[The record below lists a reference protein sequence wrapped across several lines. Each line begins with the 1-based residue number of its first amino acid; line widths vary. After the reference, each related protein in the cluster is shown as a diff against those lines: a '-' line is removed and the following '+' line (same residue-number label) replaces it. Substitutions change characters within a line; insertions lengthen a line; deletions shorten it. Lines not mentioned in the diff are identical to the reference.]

1 MFKRVPKNKNKS
13 YNYLM
18 IEKASNKTVL
28 IAMTGGVESTV
39 AAYLLKKQG
48 YKCIGIGLQL
58 FADGEE
64 AGPFADVAVLDLN
77 KIKNI
82 CNYLDIPFYAVN
94 ASDIFTDKVLD
105 PLIGRILS
113 GQTFEPLVFL
123 NTVLL
128 DVLLEKSKK
137 FQTTLVATAHY
148 AKVLK
153 NQKTGSFELMVANDL
168 EFDQSYS
175 LARLEQKH
183 LENLILPLSEIR
195 KKEVEKIGELIKVD
209 FIPRIK
215 TKYSHIMHDPRMINL
230 VEARSPKDLRRLGT
244 IYDYGTDGSLCEHFG
259 IHRHYVG
266 QSNLVIDKKNEIQID
281 PLKQIISI
289 VPFKGNI
296 FIDYPNKLK
305 YQEVLIVQFIPAAN
319 LDISVPI
326 SCYVKM
332 SPKGE
337 KIPCR
342 LFFKTNNMGL
352 VEFEEPRAGL
362 VVAGQFVVFYSRQ
375 MDKGKVIGS
384 ALIEVGGIFDE
395 FSYNTLPNKKED
407 NDEEESDPSINRK
420 KNNNDKMHF

>member
-1 MFKRVPKNKNKS
+1 
-13 YNYLM
+13 M
-18 IEKASNKTVL
+18 IEKSTNKTVL
-28 IAMTGGVESTV
+28 IAMTGGIESTV

-105 PLIGRILS
+105 PLVGRILS

-123 NTVLL
+123 NNVLL

-153 NQKTGSFELMVANDL
+153 NQKTGAFELMVANDL

-175 LARLEQKH
+175 LARLEQRH

-195 KKEVEKIGELIKVD
+195 KKEVEKISELIKVD

-215 TKYSHIMHDPRMINL
+215 SKYAHIMHDPRMSKL
-230 VEARSPKDLRRLGT
+230 VEARSSKDLRRTGNF
-244 IYDYGTDGSLCEHFG
+244 YDYVTDGSIAEHQGVHHF
-259 IHRHYVG
+259 YVG
-266 QSNLVIDKKNEIQID
+266 QANLVLDKKNEHQID

-289 VPFKGNI
+289 VSYKGNI

-305 YQEVLIVQFIPAAN
+305 YQHALVVQFNSATN
-319 LDISVPI
+319 FDMSLPI

-337 KIPCR
+337 KIPCK
-342 LFFKTNNMGL
+342 LYLKNNNNAL
-352 VEFEEPRAGL
+352 VEFDEPRAGL
-362 VVAGQFVVFYSRQ
+362 LVSGQFLVFYNRQ
-375 MDKGKVIGS
+375 NDKGKVIGS
-384 ALIEVGGIFDE
+384 ALVEIGGVFDE
-395 FSYNTLPNKKED
+395 YSYNTLPSKKED
-407 NDEEESDPSINRK
+407 DDLEDNRK
-420 KNNNDKMHF
+420 KPNLNEKLHF

>member
-1 MFKRVPKNKNKS
+1 
-13 YNYLM
+13 M
-18 IEKASNKTVL
+18 IEKASSKTVL

-48 YKCIGIGLQL
+48 YRCIGIGLQL

-64 AGPFADVAVLDLN
+64 TGPFADVAVLDLN
-77 KIKNI
+77 KIKGI

-123 NTVLL
+123 NSVLL
-128 DVLLEKSKK
+128 DVLLEKAKK
-137 FQTTLVATAHY
+137 FQTSLVATAHY

-153 NQKTGSFELMVANDL
+153 NQKTGSYELMVANDL

-215 TKYSHIMHDPRMINL
+215 SKYAHIMHDPRMARL
-230 VEARSPKDLRRLGT
+230 VEARSSKDLRRLGS
-244 IYDYGTDGSLCEHFG
+244 IYDYATESSICEHHG
-259 IHRHYVG
+259 IHNYYVG
-266 QSNLVIDKKNEIQID
+266 QAGLTFDKKSEIQID
-281 PLKQIISI
+281 PLKQVISI

-296 FIDYPNKLK
+296 FIDYPKKLK
-305 YQEVLIVQFIPAAN
+305 YQQVLLTQFVPAAN
-319 LDISVPI
+319 LDMSLPI
-326 SCYVKM
+326 ICYAKM

-342 LFFKTNNMGL
+342 VYFKNNKQ
-352 VEFEEPRAGL
+352 V
-362 VVAGQFVVFYSRQ
+362 
-375 MDKGKVIGS
+375 
-384 ALIEVGGIFDE
+384 LIEF
-395 FSYNTLPNKKED
+395 Y
-407 NDEEESDPSINRK
+407 
-420 KNNNDKMHF
+420 

>member
-1 MFKRVPKNKNKS
+1 
-13 YNYLM
+13 M
-18 IEKASNKTVL
+18 IEKANNKTVL

-64 AGPFADVAVLDLN
+64 SGPFADVAVLDLN
-77 KIKNI
+77 KIKSI

-94 ASDIFTDKVLD
+94 ASDLFTDKVLD
-105 PLIGRILS
+105 PLVGRILS

-123 NTVLL
+123 NSVLMDVLL
-128 DVLLEKSKK
+128 DKAKK

-168 EFDQSYS
+168 EHDQSYS
-175 LARLEQKH
+175 LARLEQHH

-215 TKYSHIMHDPRMINL
+215 SNYAHIMHDPRMSKL
-230 VEARSPKDLRRLGT
+230 VEARSPKDLRRTGS
-244 IYDYGTDGSLCEHFG
+244 IYDYPTDSSICEHQG
-259 IHRHYVG
+259 IHHYYIG
-266 QSNLVIDKKNEIQID
+266 QSNLVFDKKKEIQID
-281 PLKQIISI
+281 PLKQVISI

-296 FIDYPNKLK
+296 FIDYPGRLK
-305 YQEVLIVQFIPAAN
+305 YREILVTGFTAAAN
-319 LDISVPI
+319 LDMSLPMA
-326 SCYVKM
+326 CYVKM

-342 LFFKTNNMGL
+342 LYLKNNNMGL
-352 VEFEEPRAGL
+352 VEFDEARPGL
-362 VVAGQFVVFYSRQ
+362 LVAGQFLVFYNRQ

-384 ALIEVGGIFDE
+384 ALVDVGGMFSE
-395 FSYNTLPNKKED
+395 WSYNTLPDKKEETD
-407 NDEEESDPSINRK
+407 EESDESSRRNLH
-420 KNNNDKMHF
+420 DKMRF

>member
-1 MFKRVPKNKNKS
+1 
-13 YNYLM
+13 M
-18 IEKASNKTVL
+18 IEKANNKTVL

-94 ASDIFTDKVLD
+94 ASDIFADKVLD
-105 PLIGRILS
+105 PLVGRILS
-113 GQTFEPLVFL
+113 GQTFEPLVYL
-123 NTVLL
+123 NSVLL
-128 DVLLEKSKK
+128 DVLLEKAKK

-168 EFDQSYS
+168 EHDQSYS
-175 LARLEQKH
+175 LGKLEQRH

-195 KKEVEKIGELIKVD
+195 KKEVEKISELIKVE
-209 FIPRIK
+209 FLPRIK
-215 TKYSHIMHDPRMINL
+215 SNYAHIMHDPRMSKL
-230 VEARSPKDLRRLGT
+230 VEERSPKDLRRTGN
-244 IYDYGTDGSLCEHFG
+244 IYDYTTDASICEHQG
-259 IHRHYVG
+259 IHHYYVG
-266 QSNLVIDKKNEIQID
+266 QSNLIIDKKKELQID

-289 VPFKGNI
+289 VSYKGNI

-305 YQEVLIVQFIPAAN
+305 YREILVTGFTPAAN
-319 LDISVPI
+319 LDMSQPMV
-326 SCYVKM
+326 CYVKM

-342 LFFKTNNMGL
+342 LFLKNNNMAL
-352 VEFEEPRAGL
+352 VEFDEIRTGL
-362 VVAGQFVVFYSRQ
+362 LVAGQFLVFYNRQ
-375 MDKGKVIGS
+375 LDKGKVVGS
-384 ALIEVGGIFDE
+384 ALVDTSGMFNNW
-395 FSYNTLPNKKED
+395 SYNTLPDKKED
-407 NDEEESDPSINRK
+407 HDDQETEIPKPNHL
-420 KNNNDKMHF
+420 DKLRF